1 MSITTERTSELVSQF
16 GKSETDSGSA
26 PVQIAILTERIRN
39 LTTHLQKEKKD
50 FGTRRGLLKLIG
62 RRRRLQTYFQ
72 GVNPE
77 AYAQLIKDLDLRR

>member
-1 MSITTERTSELVSQF
+1 MSITTERKSELVTRF
-16 GKSETDSGSA
+16 GKSESDSGSA

-39 LTTHLQKEKKD
+39 LTTHLQQEKKD

-62 RRRRLQTYFQ
+62 RRRRLQTYYQ
-72 GVNPE
+72 GVNPD